1 MNLQQVGNRMNTKK
15 QPVSDVEEPKT
26 VKEPMVVH
34 EGEDW
39 KDKYIRA
46 VADYQNL
53 EKRSRDQVQEARLY
67 ASEIVMGRLLPVVDT
82 FAKVQA
88 HIKDV
93 GFDLA
98 YKQLL
103 AVLEEQGVEKMTVV
117 GKPFNPHEME
127 CIEVVEGQSDIV
139 IEETLAGYMFRNKV
153 LRVAQVKVGKKV

>member
-67 ASEIVMGRLLPVVDT
+67 ASEIVMGRLFTCCGYVCKST
-82 FAKVQA
+82 ST
-88 HIKDV
+88 
-93 GFDLA
+93 
-98 YKQLL
+98 YKR
-103 AVLEEQGVEKMTVV
+103 
-117 GKPFNPHEME
+117 
-127 CIEVVEGQSDIV
+127 CRI
-139 IEETLAGYMFRNKV
+139 
-153 LRVAQVKVGKKV
+153 